1 MKHSKINQSSLVYQ
15 GKYENE
21 CECFMV
27 KLTNATFYLEV
38 LVNNSDM
45 NIFNNDWALQTV
57 GKQYHIQKNTVQ
69 LQLYSVHPSDR
80 QIKV

>member
-38 LVNNSDM
+38 LVNNSDIYLIYM
-45 NIFNNDWALQTV
+45 NIFGNDWAIQTV
-57 GKQYHIQKNTVQ
+57 GK
-69 LQLYSVHPSDR
+69 
-80 QIKV
+80 